1 MSAERAGAAP
11 PESSASTSEAAIWH
25 DVECGAYAA
34 DLRVWTDLADRCGD
48 PILELGAGTGRLAIH
63 LARRG
68 HRVIGLD
75 YDEQLIAA
83 QRERAAGLPVTPLLA
98 DARGFELPEP
108 VALALAPMQ
117 LLQMLADRAE
127 RLACLDSIAAQLLP
141 GGRVAA
147 AMVEGM
153 PEPEEGEPLLPD
165 VREVDGWVYSSLPL
179 EAVVGPEHIHVH
191 RLRQRV
197 SPAGEL
203 TDTPDEV
210 TICTLTADDLEAEA
224 AEVGLVP
231 IERLTIDPTA
241 DHVGSTV
248 VVLGEAS

>member
-1 MSAERAGAAP
+1 MSGRQR
-11 PESSASTSEAAIWH
+11 SASTSEAAIWH

-34 DLRVWTDLADRCGD
+34 DFPVWDELADRCGD

-75 YDEQLIAA
+75 CDEELIAA
-83 QRERAAGLPVTPLLA
+83 QRERAAALPVTPLLA

-179 EAVVGPEHIHVH
+179 DASVGPEHIVVH

-203 TDTPDEV
+203 TDIPDSV
-210 TICTLTADDLEAEA
+210 TICTMTADDLEAEA

-231 IERLTIDPTA
+231 IERLYVAPTE

-248 VVLGEAS
+248 VVLGEEE

>member
-1 MSAERAGAAP
+1 MSAERP
-11 PESSASTSEAAIWH
+11 PEASASTSEAAIWH
-25 DVECGAYAA
+25 DVECGAYSADFKVWDELAA
-34 DLRVWTDLADRCGD
+34 RCGD

-75 YDEQLIAA
+75 HDEALIAA
-83 QRERAAGLPVTPLLA
+83 QAERAAGLPVTPLLA
-98 DARGFELPEP
+98 DARDFTLPEP

-127 RLACLDSIAAQLLP
+127 RRACLESIAEQLLP

-153 PEPEEGEPLLPD
+153 PEPEEDGEPLVPD

-179 EAVVGPEHIHVH
+179 EAVVGPDHIHVH
-191 RLRQRV
+191 RLRQKV
-197 SPAGEL
+197 APSGEL
-203 TDTPDEV
+203 TDEPDSV
-210 TICTLTADDLEAEA
+210 TICTLTADELEAEA
-224 AEVGLVP
+224 AEVGLVAV
-231 IERLTIDPTA
+231 ERLYVEPTA

-248 VVLGEAS
+248 VVLGQEE

>member
-1 MSAERAGAAP
+1 MTR
-11 PESSASTSEAAIWH
+11 SSSTSEAAIWH

-34 DLRVWTDLADRCGD
+34 DLAVWDELADRCGD

-75 YDEQLIAA
+75 HDPELIAA
-83 QRERAAGLPVTPLLA
+83 QRERAVGLPVTPLLA
-98 DARGFELPEP
+98 DARRFEPPEP
-108 VALALAPMQ
+108 VAPALVPMQ

-127 RLACLDSIAAQLLP
+127 RASCLASIAAGLLP

-147 AMVEGM
+147 AIVEGM

-179 EAVVGPEHIHVH
+179 EAVVGPERIVVR
-191 RLRQRV
+191 RLRQKV
-197 SPAGEL
+197 SPSGEL
-203 TDTPDEV
+203 TEAPDQV
-210 TICTLTADDLEAEA
+210 TIRTLTAEALEAEA
-224 AEVGLVP
+224 AEVGLVAV
-231 IERLTIDPTA
+231 ERLHIDPTE

-248 VVLGEAS
+248 VVLGEEE

>member
-1 MSAERAGAAP
+1 VS
-11 PESSASTSEAAIWH
+11 SSASTSEAAIWH
-25 DVECGAYAA
+25 DVECGAYSA
-34 DLRVWTDLADRCGD
+34 DLKVWDELADRCGD

-75 YDEQLIAA
+75 YDEGLITA

-117 LLQMLADRAE
+117 LLQMLANRAE

-179 EAVVGPEHIHVH
+179 EAVVGPENIVVH
-191 RLRQRV
+191 RLRQKV

-203 TDTPDEV
+203 TDLPDSV
-210 TICTLTADDLEAEA
+210 TICTLTADQLEAEA
-224 AEVGLVP
+224 AAVGLVP
-231 IERLTIDPTA
+231 IERLYIDPTD

-248 VVLGEAS
+248 VVLGQEE

>member
-1 MSAERAGAAP
+1 MSG
-11 PESSASTSEAAIWH
+11 SASMSEAAIWH

-34 DLRVWTDLADRCGD
+34 DLRVWEALADRSGD
-48 PILELGAGTGRLAIH
+48 PVLELGAGTGRLAIH

-75 YDEQLIAA
+75 HDPALIAA
-83 QRERAAGLPVTPLLA
+83 QRARAAGLPVTPLLA
-98 DARGFELPEP
+98 DARAFELPEP

-117 LLQMLADRAE
+117 LLQMLPDRAA
-127 RLACLDSIAAQLLP
+127 RLSCLESIAEQLLP

-147 AMVEGM
+147 AIVEGM
-153 PEPEEGEPLLPD
+153 PEPEEGDPLLPD

-179 EAVVGPEHIHVH
+179 EAVVGPERIVVR

-203 TDTPDEV
+203 TDLPDEV
-210 TICTLTADDLEAEA
+210 TICTLTAADLEAEA
-224 AEVGLVP
+224 AGVGLVA
-231 IERLTIDPTA
+231 IERLTIEPTA

-248 VVLGEAS
+248 VVLGEEE

>member
-1 MSAERAGAAP
+1 VSGEAGALRGGV
-11 PESSASTSEAAIWH
+11 PESEAAIWH

-34 DLRVWTDLADRCGD
+34 DLKVWSELADRCGD
-48 PILELGAGTGRLAIH
+48 PVLELGAGTGRLAIH

-75 YDEQLIAA
+75 HDEDLIAT
-83 QRERAAGLPVTPLLA
+83 QRARAAGLPVTPLLA

-127 RLACLDSIAAQLLP
+127 RLSCLDSIAAQLLP

-179 EAVVGPEHIHVH
+179 EAVVGPEHIHVR

-197 SPAGEL
+197 SPTGEL
-203 TDTPDEV
+203 TDEPDEV
-210 TICTLTADDLEAEA
+210 TICTLTADQLEAEA

-231 IERLTIDPTA
+231 VERLYIAATA

-248 VVLGEAS
+248 VVLGEEE

>member
-1 MSAERAGAAP
+1 V
-11 PESSASTSEAAIWH
+11 TSEAAIWH
-25 DVECGAYAA
+25 DVECGSYAA
-34 DLRVWTDLADRCGD
+34 DLKVWEQLADRCGD

-75 YDEQLIAA
+75 YDEELIAV

-117 LLQMLADRAE
+117 LLQMLADRDE
-127 RLACLDSIAAQLLP
+127 RFTCLDSIAAQLLP
-141 GGRVAA
+141 GGRLAA

-153 PEPEEGEPLLPD
+153 PEPEDDGGEPLVPD

-191 RLRQRV
+191 RLRQKV
-197 SPAGEL
+197 APDGTL
-203 TDTPDEV
+203 TDEPDSV
-210 TICTLTADDLEAEA
+210 TICTLTADQLEAEA

-231 IERLTIDPTA
+231 IERLYIDATA

>member
-1 MSAERAGAAP
+1 VS
-11 PESSASTSEAAIWH
+11 SSASTSEAAIWH
-25 DVECGAYAA
+25 DVECGAYSA
-34 DLRVWTDLADRCGD
+34 DLKVWDELADRCGD

-75 YDEQLIAA
+75 YDEELIAA

-108 VALALAPMQ
+108 VALVLAPMQ
-117 LLQMLADRAE
+117 LLQMLANRAE

-179 EAVVGPEHIHVH
+179 EAVVGPENIVVH
-191 RLRQRV
+191 RLRQKV

-203 TDTPDEV
+203 TDLPDSV
-210 TICTLTADDLEAEA
+210 TICTLTADQLEAEA
-224 AEVGLVP
+224 AAVGLVP
-231 IERLTIDPTA
+231 IERLYIDPTD

-248 VVLGEAS
+248 VVLGQEE

>member
-1 MSAERAGAAP
+1 MNGPRR
-11 PESSASTSEAAIWH
+11 SASTSEAAIWH

-34 DLRVWTDLADRCGD
+34 DFPVWDELADRCGD

-75 YDEQLIAA
+75 YEEELIAA

-98 DARGFELPEP
+98 DARAFELSEP
-108 VALALAPMQ
+108 VALVLAPMQ

-141 GGRVAA
+141 GGRLAA

-153 PEPEEGEPLLPD
+153 PEPEDDGGEPLVPD

-179 EAVVGPEHIHVH
+179 EAVVDEEHIHVY
-191 RLRQRV
+191 RLRQKV
-197 SPAGEL
+197 APGGEL
-203 TDTPDEV
+203 TDEPDSV
-210 TICTLTADDLEAEA
+210 TICTLTADELEAEA
-224 AEVGLVP
+224 AEVGLVAV
-231 IERLTIDPTA
+231 ERLFIGPTA

-248 VVLGEAS
+248 VVLGQEE

>member
-1 MSAERAGAAP
+1 VNAQPAGG
-11 PESSASTSEAAIWH
+11 SASTSEASIWH

-34 DLRVWTDLADRCGD
+34 DLGVWDELADRCGD
-48 PILELGAGTGRLAIH
+48 PVLELGAGTGRLAIH

-75 YDEQLIAA
+75 YDAELIAA
-83 QRERAAGLPVTPLLA
+83 QLERAAGLPVTPLLA

-108 VALALAPMQ
+108 VALVLAPMQ
-117 LLQMLADRAE
+117 LLQMLANRAE

-141 GGRVAA
+141 GGRLAA
-147 AMVEGM
+147 ALVEGM
-153 PEPEEGEPLLPD
+153 PEPEEDGEPLVPD
-165 VREVDGWVYSSLPL
+165 VREVDGWIYSSLPL
-179 EAVVGPEHIHVH
+179 EAAVGPENIVVH
-191 RLRQRV
+191 RLRQKV
-197 SPAGEL
+197 SPTGEL
-203 TDTPDEV
+203 TDMPDSV
-210 TICTLTADDLEAEA
+210 TICTLTAAELVAVA

-231 IERLTIDPTA
+231 IERLYIDPTE

>member
-1 MSAERAGAAP
+1 VTAAP
-11 PESSASTSEAAIWH
+11 RGSASTSEAAVWH
-25 DVECGAYAA
+25 DVECGAYGA
-34 DLRVWTDLADRCGD
+34 DFPVWEELADRSGD

-75 YDEQLIAA
+75 HDPELIAA
-83 QRERAAGLPVTPLLA
+83 QRERAAGLPVSPLLA

-108 VALALAPMQ
+108 VALALVPMQ

-127 RLACLDSIAAQLLP
+127 RLACLDSMAAQLLP

-147 AMVEGM
+147 AIVEGM

-179 EAVVGPEHIHVH
+179 EAVVGPEHIHVR

-197 SPAGEL
+197 SPAGDL
-203 TDTPDEV
+203 TDTPDQV
-210 TICTLTADDLEAEA
+210 TICTLTAEMLEAEG

-231 IERLTIDPTA
+231 VERLCIPPTA

-248 VVLGEAS
+248 VVLGEEE

>member
-1 MSAERAGAAP
+1 MTGSGAAG
-11 PESSASTSEAAIWH
+11 SASNSEAAIWH

-34 DLRVWTDLADRCGD
+34 DLRVWERLADRCGD
-48 PILELGAGTGRLAIH
+48 PVLELGAGTGRLAIH

-75 YDEQLIAA
+75 YDEELIAA
-83 QRERAAGLPVTPLLA
+83 QCERSVGLPVTPLLA

-127 RLACLDSIAAQLLP
+127 RLSCLDSIAAQLLP

-147 AMVEGM
+147 AIVEGM

-179 EAVVGPEHIHVH
+179 EAVVGPEHIHVR

-197 SPAGEL
+197 SPTGEL

-210 TICTLTADDLEAEA
+210 TICTLTADRLEAEA

-231 IERLTIDPTA
+231 IERLAIDATA

-248 VVLGEAS
+248 VVLGEEE

>member
-1 MSAERAGAAP
+1 MSAEP
-11 PESSASTSEAAIWH
+11 PVSASDSEAAIWH

-34 DLRVWTDLADRCGD
+34 DLRVWDELADRCGD
-48 PILELGAGTGRLAIH
+48 PILELGTGTGRLAIH

-75 YDEQLIAA
+75 YDETLIAA
-83 QRERAAGLPVTPLLA
+83 QGERAAGLPVMPLLA
-98 DARGFELPEP
+98 DARGFELPES

-141 GGRVAA
+141 GGRLGAA
-147 AMVEGM
+147 IVEGM
-153 PEPEEGEPLLPD
+153 PEPEEEGDPLLPD
-165 VREVDGWVYSSLPL
+165 VRQVDGWIYSSLPL
-179 EAVVGPEHIHVH
+179 EAVVGPEQITVH
-191 RLRQRV
+191 RLRQKV
-197 SPAGEL
+197 SPSGEL
-203 TDTPDEV
+203 TDYPDQV
-210 TICTLTADDLEAEA
+210 TICTLTADELEAEA

-231 IERLTIDPTA
+231 IERLYIDPTD

-248 VVLGEAS
+248 VVLGQEE

>member
-1 MSAERAGAAP
+1 VSAAP
-11 PESSASTSEAAIWH
+11 EETAGDGSASTSEAAIWH

-34 DLRVWTDLADRCGD
+34 DLKVWDELADRCGD

-83 QRERAAGLPVTPLLA
+83 QRERATGLPVTPLLA

-117 LLQMLADRAE
+117 LLQMLANRAE
-127 RLACLDSIAAQLLP
+127 RLACLDSLAAQLLP

-179 EAVVGPEHIHVH
+179 DAAVGPTHIVVD
-191 RLRQRV
+191 RLRQKV
-197 SPAGEL
+197 SPTGEL
-203 TDTPDEV
+203 TDLPDSV
-210 TICTLTADDLEAEA
+210 TICTLTADELEAEA

-231 IERLTIDPTA
+231 IDRLYVGPTA

-248 VVLGEAS
+248 VVLGEEE

>member
-1 MSAERAGAAP
+1 VTP
-11 PESSASTSEAAIWH
+11 SASTSEAAIWH

-34 DLRVWTDLADRCGD
+34 DLPVWEELADRCGD
-48 PILELGAGTGRLAIH
+48 PIVELGAGTGRLALH

-75 YDEQLIAA
+75 HDEELIAA
-83 QRERAAGLPVTPLLA
+83 QRERAAGLSVVPLLA

-108 VALALAPMQ
+108 VALALVPMQ
-117 LLQMLADRAE
+117 LLQMLADRGE

-147 AMVEGM
+147 AIVEGM
-153 PEPEEGEPLLPD
+153 PEPEEGDPLLPD

-179 EAVVGPEHIHVH
+179 EAAVGPERIVVH
-191 RLRQRV
+191 RLRQKV

-203 TDTPDEV
+203 TDKPDEV
-210 TICTLTADDLEAEA
+210 TICTLTATALEAEA
-224 AEVGLVP
+224 AAVGLVP
-231 IERLTIDPTA
+231 VERLYINPTA

-248 VVLGEAS
+248 VVLGEEA

>member
-1 MSAERAGAAP
+1 MNGPSTDG
-11 PESSASTSEAAIWH
+11 SASASEEAIWH
-25 DVECGAYAA
+25 DVACGAYVA
-34 DLRVWTDLADRCGD
+34 DLKVWEALADRCGD
-48 PILELGAGTGRLAIH
+48 PVLELGAGTGRLAIY

-75 YDEQLIAA
+75 HDEVLITA
-83 QRERAAGLPVTPLLA
+83 QGERAAGLPVTPLLA
-98 DARGFELPEP
+98 DGRGFELPEP

-117 LLQMLADRAE
+117 FLQMLADRAE
-127 RLACLDSIAAQLLP
+127 RLACLDGVASQLLP

-147 AMVEGM
+147 AIVEGM

-179 EAVVGPEHIHVH
+179 EASVGPEHIVVH

-197 SPAGEL
+197 SPTGEL
-203 TDTPDEV
+203 TDTPDQV
-210 TICTLTADDLEAEA
+210 TICTLTADELEAEA

-231 IERLTIDPTA
+231 IERLTIEATD

-248 VVLGEAS
+248 VVLGEEE

>member
-1 MSAERAGAAP
+1 VSAGP
-11 PESSASTSEAAIWH
+11 GSSASTSEAAIWH

-34 DLRVWTDLADRCGD
+34 DLKVWERLADRCGD
-48 PILELGAGTGRLAIH
+48 PVLELGAGTGRLAIH
-63 LARRG
+63 LARHG

-75 YDEQLIAA
+75 YDEELIAA
-83 QRERAAGLPVTPLLA
+83 QRERAAGLTVTPLLA

-117 LLQMLADRAE
+117 LLQMLADQGE
-127 RLACLDSIAAQLLP
+127 RLACLESIAGQLLP

-153 PEPEEGEPLLPD
+153 PEPEEGDDAPLVPD

-179 EAVVGPEHIHVH
+179 EAVVGPEHIVVH

-197 SPAGEL
+197 SPTGEL
-203 TDTPDEV
+203 TESPDEV
-210 TICTLTADDLEAEA
+210 TICTLTADQLEAEA

-231 IERLTIDPTA
+231 IERLAIDATA

-248 VVLGEAS
+248 VVLGEEE

>member
-1 MSAERAGAAP
+1 VSGRT
-11 PESSASTSEAAIWH
+11 ASTGEAAIWH
-25 DVECGAYAA
+25 DVECGAYTA
-34 DLRVWTDLADRCGD
+34 DLRIWDELADRCGD

-68 HRVIGLD
+68 HRVVGLD
-75 YDEQLIAA
+75 HDEELIAA
-83 QRERAAGLPVTPLLA
+83 QHERAAGLPLTPLLA

-127 RLACLDSIAAQLLP
+127 RLSCLDSIAGQLLP

-147 AMVEGM
+147 AIVEGM
-153 PEPEEGEPLLPD
+153 PEPEEGGPLLPD
-165 VREVDGWVYSSLPL
+165 VREVDGWIYSSLPL
-179 EAVVGPEHIHVH
+179 EAVVGPERIVVR
-191 RLRQRV
+191 RLRQKV
-197 SPAGEL
+197 APGGEL
-203 TDTPDEV
+203 TDTTDEV
-210 TICTLTADDLEAEA
+210 TIRTLSADRLEAEA

-231 IERLTIDPTA
+231 IERLYVDPTD

-248 VVLGEAS
+248 VVLGEEG

>member
-1 MSAERAGAAP
+1 VSDRPIEP
-11 PESSASTSEAAIWH
+11 SPSKSEAAIWH

-34 DLRVWTDLADRCGD
+34 DFKVWDELADRCGD

-75 YDEQLIAA
+75 YDEELIAA
-83 QRERAAGLPVTPLLA
+83 QAERAAGLPVTPLFA
-98 DARGFELPEP
+98 DARDFDLPEP
-108 VALALAPMQ
+108 VALVLAPMQ
-117 LLQMLADRAE
+117 LLQMLPDRIA
-127 RLACLDSIAAQLLP
+127 RLACLESIAAGLLP

-153 PEPEEGEPLLPD
+153 PEPEEGEENGPLLPD

-179 EAVVGPEHIHVH
+179 EALVDEEHIVIH

-197 SPAGEL
+197 SPSGEL
-203 TDTPDEV
+203 TDEPDSV
-210 TICTLTADDLEAEA
+210 TICTMTADELEAEA
-224 AEVGLVP
+224 AEVGLVAV
-231 IERLTIDPTA
+231 ERLYIEATD

-248 VVLGEAS
+248 VVLGQEE

>member
-1 MSAERAGAAP
+1 MSGRT
-11 PESSASTSEAAIWH
+11 ASTSEAAIWH
-25 DVECGAYAA
+25 DVECGAYTA
-34 DLRVWTDLADRCGD
+34 DLRVWDELADRCGD

-68 HRVIGLD
+68 HRVLGLD
-75 YDEQLIAA
+75 NDEELIAA
-83 QRERAAGLPVTPLLA
+83 QRERAAGVPVTPLLA

-127 RLACLDSIAAQLLP
+127 RLACLGSIARQLLP

-147 AMVEGM
+147 AIVEGM
-153 PEPEEGEPLLPD
+153 PDPEEGEPLLPD

-179 EAVVGPEHIHVH
+179 EAVVGPERIVVR
-191 RLRQRV
+191 RLRQKV
-197 SPAGEL
+197 APGGEL
-203 TDTPDEV
+203 TDAPDEV
-210 TICTLTADDLEAEA
+210 TIRTLSAGRLEAEA
-224 AEVGLVP
+224 AEVGLAP
-231 IERLTIDPTA
+231 IERLYVDPTD

-248 VVLGEAS
+248 VVLGEEE

>member
-1 MSAERAGAAP
+1 MN
-11 PESSASTSEAAIWH
+11 ASTSEAAIWH

-34 DLRVWTDLADRCGD
+34 DLRVWERLADRCGD
-48 PILELGAGTGRLAIH
+48 PVLELGAGTGRLAIY
-63 LARRG
+63 LARHG
-68 HRVIGLD
+68 HRVLGLD
-75 YDEQLIAA
+75 YDEELIAA
-83 QRERAAGLPVTPLLA
+83 QRERAAGLPVIPLLA

-117 LLQMLADRAE
+117 LLQMLANQAE

-147 AMVEGM
+147 AIVEGM

-165 VREVDGWVYSSLPL
+165 VREVDGWIYSSLPL
-179 EAVVGPEHIHVH
+179 EAVVGAERIVVR
-191 RLRQRV
+191 RLRQKV

-203 TDTPDEV
+203 TDESDEV
-210 TICTLTADDLEAEA
+210 TICTLTADALEAEA

-231 IERLTIDPTA
+231 IERLTIDATA

-248 VVLGEAS
+248 VVLGEEE

>member
-1 MSAERAGAAP
+1 VN
-11 PESSASTSEAAIWH
+11 EAAIWH
-25 DVECGAYAA
+25 DVECGSYAA
-34 DLRVWTDLADRCGD
+34 DLRVWEQLADGCGD
-48 PILELGAGTGRLAIH
+48 PVLELGAGTGRLAIH

-75 YDEQLIAA
+75 HDEELIAA

-108 VALALAPMQ
+108 VALAIAPMQ
-117 LLQMLADRAE
+117 LLQMLADQAE
-127 RLACLDSIAAQLLP
+127 RLSCLDSIAAQLLP
-141 GGRVAA
+141 GGRLAA

-210 TICTLTADDLEAEA
+210 TICTLTADQLEAEA

-231 IERLTIDPTA
+231 IERLYIDATV

-248 VVLGEAS
+248 VVLGEEE

>member
-1 MSAERAGAAP
+1 MSGANAPAG
-11 PESSASTSEAAIWH
+11 EAAIWH

-34 DLRVWTDLADRCGD
+34 DLKVWEALAERCGD

-75 YDEQLIAA
+75 YDEELIAA

-117 LLQMLADRAE
+117 FLQMLADQAE

-179 EAVVGPEHIHVH
+179 EASVGPEHIVVH
-191 RLRQRV
+191 RLRQKV
-197 SPAGEL
+197 SPSGEL
-203 TDTPDEV
+203 TDLPDEV
-210 TICTLTADDLEAEA
+210 TICTMTADDLEAEA

-231 IERLTIDPTA
+231 IERLYIDATA

-248 VVLGEAS
+248 VVLGEEA

>member
-1 MSAERAGAAP
+1 VSRQPRGG
-11 PESSASTSEAAIWH
+11 SASTSEAAIWH
-25 DVECGAYAA
+25 DVECGSYGA
-34 DLRVWTDLADRCGD
+34 DLRVWDGLADACGD
-48 PILELGAGTGRLAIH
+48 PVLELGAGTGRLAIH

-75 YDEQLIAA
+75 YDEQLVAA
-83 QRERAAGLPVTPLLA
+83 LGERAAGLPITPLHA
-98 DARGFELPEP
+98 DARGFELPEQ

-117 LLQMLADRAE
+117 FLQMLADQRE
-127 RLACLDSIAAQLLP
+127 RLACLDNIAAQLLP

-147 AMVEGM
+147 AMVEGI

-179 EAVVGPEHIHVH
+179 EAILEDEHITIR

-197 SPAGEL
+197 SPEGKL

-224 AEVGLVP
+224 AAVGLVP
-231 IERLTIDPTA
+231 IERLYIDPTA

-248 VVLGEAS
+248 VVLGQEE

>member
-1 MSAERAGAAP
+1 MSG
-11 PESSASTSEAAIWH
+11 SASSSEAAIWH

-34 DLRVWTDLADRCGD
+34 DLPVWDDLAERFGD
-48 PILELGAGTGRLAIH
+48 PVVELGAGTGRLAIH

-75 YDEQLIAA
+75 NDPELIAA

-108 VALALAPMQ
+108 AALVLAPMQ

-127 RLACLDSIAAQLLP
+127 RLACLAAIARQLRP
-141 GGRVAA
+141 GGRLAA
-147 AMVEGM
+147 ALVEGM

-165 VREVDGWVYSSLPL
+165 VRDVDGWIYSSLPL
-179 EAVVGPEHIHVH
+179 EATVGPEHIVVH
-191 RLRQRV
+191 RLRQKV
-197 SPAGEL
+197 SPSGEL
-203 TDTPDEV
+203 TDIPDEV
-210 TICTLTADDLEAEA
+210 TICTLSADELEAEA

-231 IERLTIDPTA
+231 IERLYVDPTE

-248 VVLGEAS
+248 VVLGAEE

>member
-1 MSAERAGAAP
+1 MSM
-11 PESSASTSEAAIWH
+11 SSSTSEAAIWH

-34 DLRVWTDLADRCGD
+34 DLGVWADLADRCGD

-75 YDEQLIAA
+75 SDEEMIAA

-117 LLQMLADRAE
+117 LLQMLANRAE
-127 RLACLDSIAAQLLP
+127 RLSCLDSIAAQLLP

-147 AMVEGM
+147 AIVEGM

-165 VREVDGWVYSSLPL
+165 VREVDGWIYSSLPL
-179 EAVVGPEHIHVH
+179 EAVVGPERIVVH
-191 RLRQRV
+191 RLRQKV
-197 SPAGEL
+197 SPTGAL
-203 TDTPDEV
+203 TDIPDQV
-210 TICTLTADDLEAEA
+210 TICTLTADRLEAEA
-224 AEVGLVP
+224 AAVGLVP
-231 IERLTIDPTA
+231 IERLHIDPTD

>member
-1 MSAERAGAAP
+1 MSAPGAGG
-11 PESSASTSEAAIWH
+11 SASTGEAAIWH
-25 DVECGAYAA
+25 DVECGGYSA
-34 DLRVWTDLADRCGD
+34 DLSVWDDLADRCGD
-48 PILELGAGTGRLAIH
+48 PILELGAGAGRLAIH

-75 YDEQLIAA
+75 YDEELIAA

-108 VALALAPMQ
+108 VALVLAPMQ

-127 RLACLDSIAAQLLP
+127 RLACLDSVAAQLLP
-141 GGRVAA
+141 GGRLAA

-153 PEPEEGEPLLPD
+153 PEPEEGEPLVPD

-179 EAVVGPEHIHVH
+179 EAAVGPESIVVR
-191 RLRQRV
+191 RLRQKV
-197 SPAGEL
+197 SPTGEL
-203 TDTPDEV
+203 TDMPDSV
-210 TICTLTADDLEAEA
+210 TICTLTAEELEVEA

-231 IERLTIDPTA
+231 IERLYIDPTD

-248 VVLGEAS
+248 VVLGEEE

>member
-1 MSAERAGAAP
+1 M
-11 PESSASTSEAAIWH
+11 SASTSEAAIWH
-25 DVECGAYAA
+25 DVECGAYGA
-34 DLRVWTDLADRCGD
+34 DLRVWDELADRCGD

-75 YDEQLIAA
+75 YDDELIAA
-83 QRERAAGLPVTPLLA
+83 QRERSAGLPVTPLLA

-117 LLQMLADRAE
+117 LLQMLANRAE

-141 GGRVAA
+141 GGRVASA
-147 AMVEGM
+147 IVEGM

-179 EAVVGPEHIHVH
+179 EAIVGPERIVVR
-191 RLRQRV
+191 RLRQKV
-197 SPAGEL
+197 APSGAIS
-203 TDTPDEV
+203 DTPDEV
-210 TICTLTADDLEAEA
+210 TICTLTASELEAEA
-224 AEVGLVP
+224 AEVGLMA
-231 IERLTIDPTA
+231 IERLRIDATE

-248 VVLGEAS
+248 VVLGQEE

>member
-1 MSAERAGAAP
+1 MSAERGGAAP
-11 PESSASTSEAAIWH
+11 PEGSASTSEAAIWH

-34 DLRVWTDLADRCGD
+34 DLRVWTTLADRCGD

-75 YDEQLIAA
+75 NDELLIAA
-83 QRERAAGLPVTPLLA
+83 LAERAAGLPVTPLLA

-165 VREVDGWVYSSLPL
+165 VRDVDGWVYSSLPL
-179 EAVVGPEHIHVH
+179 EAVVGPEHIHVR

-248 VVLGEAS
+248 VVLGEEE

>member
-1 MSAERAGAAP
+1 VSAPGGSPAPAG
-11 PESSASTSEAAIWH
+11 EGAIWH
-25 DVECGAYAA
+25 DVECAAYSA
-34 DLRVWTDLADRCGD
+34 DLRVWEQLADRCGD
-48 PILELGAGTGRLAIH
+48 PVLELGAGTGRLAIH
-63 LARRG
+63 LARHG

-75 YDEQLIAA
+75 YDEELIAA
-83 QRERAAGLPVTPLLA
+83 QRERAAGLPITPLLA

-117 LLQMLADRAE
+117 FLQMLADQAE
-127 RLACLDSIAAQLLP
+127 RLACLDGMASQLLP

-147 AMVEGM
+147 AIVEGM

-179 EAVVGPEHIHVH
+179 EAVVGPEHIHVR

-210 TICTLTADDLEAEA
+210 TICTLTAAALEAEA

-231 IERLTIDPTA
+231 IERLHIDATD

-248 VVLGEAS
+248 VVLGEEE